1 MKNMINDASVNEW
14 FTQQMASLTPMKM
27 VLALLMGFIVGMIIA
42 LVYRKAFRG
51 VLFSPSFA
59 NTLIM
64 LCMITTPVVMCI
76 KSNIAL
82 SMGMVGALSIV
93 RFRTAVKDPLD
104 TAYMFWSLTM
114 GILLGAELYTIA
126 LVVVA
131 GISIAML
138 ALAFFRLRTP
148 NTFLLVTHY
157 DESAEAEVMD
167 FIHRIK
173 VQRLRSK
180 TVTPGGVELTV
191 EVQLRERFD
200 IVNKLMDT
208 EGVHNATLIACQS
221 EAGNEGAS
229 MIIRNIPLRHELKY
243 FITPAELTVLRNSL
257 TPLMKL
263 DQEREYHIRSLYFD
277 TINDDALE
285 EKIAGVGNRK
295 KYRIR
300 IYDFSDKVIKLEC
313 KSKYGDLI
321 SKQSVSIPRDLAD
334 QLIAG
339 DPEGLQRMRHP
350 LLHDVYREMK
360 TRLLRPV
367 VIVDYVREA
376 YIHPAEEVRITFD
389 KQIRTGLYQTDMFN
403 PNIPTYPVFD
413 DPVEVLEVKYDEFL
427 PSYLQAI
434 LSGVTAQRSAVSKYT
449 WCRRYENKEF

>member
-1 MKNMINDASVNEW
+1 MM
-14 FTQQMASLTPMKM
+14 
-27 VLALLMGFIVGMIIA
+27 
-42 LVYRKAFRG
+42 
-51 VLFSPSFA
+51 
-59 NTLIM
+59 
-64 LCMITTPVVMCI
+64 
-76 KSNIAL
+76 
-82 SMGMVGALSIV
+82 
-93 RFRTAVKDPLD
+93 
-104 TAYMFWSLTM
+104 
-114 GILLGAELYTIA
+114 
-126 LVVVA
+126 
-131 GISIAML
+131 
-138 ALAFFRLRTP
+138 
-148 NTFLLVTHY
+148 
-157 DESAEAEVMD
+157 
-167 FIHRIK
+167 
-173 VQRLRSK
+173 
-180 TVTPGGVELTV
+180 
-191 EVQLRERFD
+191 
-200 IVNKLMDT
+200 
-208 EGVHNATLIACQS
+208 
-221 EAGNEGAS
+221 
-229 MIIRNIPLRHELKY
+229 IRNIPLRHELKY
-243 FITPAELTVLRNSL
+243 LITPAELTVLRNTL
-257 TPLMKL
+257 APLMQL
-263 DQEREYHIRSLYFD
+263 DQGHEYLIRSLYFD

-300 IYDFSDKVIKLEC
+300 IYNFSDRVIKLEC

-321 SKQSVSIPRDLAD
+321 SKQSVSIPR

-413 DPVEVLEVKYDEFL
+413 DPIEVLEVKYDEFL
-427 PSYLQAI
+427 PTYMQAI